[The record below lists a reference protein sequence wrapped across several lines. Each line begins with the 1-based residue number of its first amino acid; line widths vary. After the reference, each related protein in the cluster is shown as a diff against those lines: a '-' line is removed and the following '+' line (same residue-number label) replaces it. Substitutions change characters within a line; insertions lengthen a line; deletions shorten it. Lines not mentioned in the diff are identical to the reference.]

1 MISRSGIFGDGFS
14 VEPWR
19 AITIQINVQHIGGV
33 GIYKLVCIKSM
44 AKVGGRNDFRIKAI
58 LICLLVKVRRGCSAS
73 GDEKD
78 NEGKEEKSM

>member
-1 MISRSGIFGDGFS
+1 
-14 VEPWR
+14 
-19 AITIQINVQHIGGV
+19 
-33 GIYKLVCIKSM
+33 M

-58 LICLLVKVRRGCSAS
+58 LICFVVKVSRGGSAS

>member
-1 MISRSGIFGDGFS
+1 
-14 VEPWR
+14 
-19 AITIQINVQHIGGV
+19 VQHIGGV
-33 GIYKLVCIKSM
+33 RSYKLVGVKRM

-58 LICLLVKVRRGCSAS
+58 LICLFVKVSRGCSAR

>member
-1 MISRSGIFGDGFS
+1 
-14 VEPWR
+14 
-19 AITIQINVQHIGGV
+19 VQHIGGV
-33 GIYKLVCIKSM
+33 GIYKLVGVKRM

-58 LICLLVKVRRGCSAS
+58 LICFVVKVSRGGSAS